1 MVIPSSDPK
10 KSTSLTLSCTRRQ
23 HRKIAMRLLTPK
35 AIEGYASVL
44 NYKAHMLVR
53 SLYNETRQR
62 EVPID
67 LTKLVG
73 RYVIK

>member
-1 MVIPSSDPK
+1 
-10 KSTSLTLSCTRRQ
+10 
-23 HRKIAMRLLTPK
+23 MRLLTPK

-44 NYKAHMLVR
+44 DYEAHMLVR
-53 SLYNETRQR
+53 SLYNESKQG

-67 LTKLVG
+67 PAKLAG

>member
-1 MVIPSSDPK
+1 M
-10 KSTSLTLSCTRRQ
+10 SLTLAPCTRRQ

-44 NYKAHMLVR
+44 DYEAHMLVR
-53 SLYNETRQR
+53 SLYNESKQG

-67 LTKLVG
+67 PAKLAG